1 MKKNSAKKFFSL
13 LNIQILLGALTNSE
27 GLNSEVGFQNQL
39 QENIQ
44 AGTNFSL
51 LSRIRWIEFLIQ
63 GYIKVNLEPIC
74 LGIHFVSPLLFF
86 FSPVASGLVHF
97 LIFIQRESKNI
108 QFSFKFLFTLSTIPC
123 EINFHANNS
132 GNFNPQVSLVFFTH
146 PVQVYQNLELIS
158 WAYPSST
165 KLRLVKLSHF
175 RSCLTEQI
183 FRKGSRQ
190 FGHFSKYPNYGTAFS
205 NSYFPYF
212 PKKWNNLPRKVQNQE
227 LTDLG

>member
-86 FSPVASGLVHF
+86 FHPWQVALY
-97 LIFIQRESKNI
+97 IF
-108 QFSFKFLFTLSTIPC
+108 
-123 EINFHANNS
+123 NF
-132 GNFNPQVSLVFFTH
+132 
-146 PVQVYQNLELIS
+146 Y
-158 WAYPSST
+158 
-165 KLRLVKLSHF
+165 
-175 RSCLTEQI
+175 
-183 FRKGSRQ
+183 
-190 FGHFSKYPNYGTAFS
+190 TA
-205 NSYFPYF
+205 
-212 PKKWNNLPRKVQNQE
+212 
-227 LTDLG
+227 

>member
-97 LIFIQRESKNI
+97 
-108 QFSFKFLFTLSTIPC
+108 
-123 EINFHANNS
+123 
-132 GNFNPQVSLVFFTH
+132 
-146 PVQVYQNLELIS
+146 Y
-158 WAYPSST
+158 
-165 KLRLVKLSHF
+165 
-175 RSCLTEQI
+175 
-183 FRKGSRQ
+183 
-190 FGHFSKYPNYGTAFS
+190 TA
-205 NSYFPYF
+205 
-212 PKKWNNLPRKVQNQE
+212 
-227 LTDLG
+227 

>member
-1 MKKNSAKKFFSL
+1 MSCSAILPVMYEWLHAGMHPCMKENPLNTGLQNICDNYLYSLWTLVTSRGVLTFKNLILGPNLEKQKSKATFEFWAPKWDFLGPKPQIWTPILICGTSNRRIQSKLPEMKKNSAKKFFSL

-86 FSPVASGLVHF
+86 FSPMASGLVHF
-97 LIFIQRESKNI
+97 LIFIQRESK
-108 QFSFKFLFTLSTIPC
+108 KY
-123 EINFHANNS
+123 
-132 GNFNPQVSLVFFTH
+132 LV
-146 PVQVYQNLELIS
+146 
-158 WAYPSST
+158 
-165 KLRLVKLSHF
+165 
-175 RSCLTEQI
+175 
-183 FRKGSRQ
+183 
-190 FGHFSKYPNYGTAFS
+190 
-205 NSYFPYF
+205 
-212 PKKWNNLPRKVQNQE
+212 
-227 LTDLG
+227 

>member
-1 MKKNSAKKFFSL
+1 MKKTVKKFFSL

-86 FSPVASGLVHF
+86 FTRGKWPCTF

-132 GNFNPQVSLVFFTH
+132 GNFNPQVSLVFLLTL
-146 PVQVYQNLELIS
+146 YKAIKTQN
-158 WAYPSST
+158 
-165 KLRLVKLSHF
+165 
-175 RSCLTEQI
+175 
-183 FRKGSRQ
+183 
-190 FGHFSKYPNYGTAFS
+190 
-205 NSYFPYF
+205 
-212 PKKWNNLPRKVQNQE
+212 
-227 LTDLG
+227 

>member
-1 MKKNSAKKFFSL
+1 MYEWLYAGMHPCMKENPLNTGLQNICDNYLYSLWTLVTSRGVLTFKNLILGPNLEKQKSKATFEFWAPKWDFLGPKPQIWTPILICGTSNRRIQSKLPEMKKNSAKKFFSL

-86 FSPVASGLVHF
+86 FTRGKWPCTFFNFYTAWVKKYLV
-97 LIFIQRESKNI
+97 
-108 QFSFKFLFTLSTIPC
+108 
-123 EINFHANNS
+123 
-132 GNFNPQVSLVFFTH
+132 
-146 PVQVYQNLELIS
+146 
-158 WAYPSST
+158 
-165 KLRLVKLSHF
+165 
-175 RSCLTEQI
+175 
-183 FRKGSRQ
+183 
-190 FGHFSKYPNYGTAFS
+190 
-205 NSYFPYF
+205 
-212 PKKWNNLPRKVQNQE
+212 
-227 LTDLG
+227 